1 MFFKH
6 QNEVWAALIG
16 TLNIAKLLGKSAGS
30 SLAGR
35 SMTASS
41 FPSQAQTKVMFAN
54 SSITFKRYFT
64 PLVSC
69 GYKVGIDFLYFDG
82 FHIWHDIMF
91 AV

>member
-1 MFFKH
+1 MW
-6 QNEVWAALIG
+6 VALIE
-16 TLNIAKLLGKSAGS
+16 TLNLAKLLGTSAGS

-35 SMTASS
+35 SMTALS
-41 FPSQAQTKVMFAN
+41 FPPQAQTKVMVAN

-82 FHIWHDIMF
+82 FHSRYDIMF